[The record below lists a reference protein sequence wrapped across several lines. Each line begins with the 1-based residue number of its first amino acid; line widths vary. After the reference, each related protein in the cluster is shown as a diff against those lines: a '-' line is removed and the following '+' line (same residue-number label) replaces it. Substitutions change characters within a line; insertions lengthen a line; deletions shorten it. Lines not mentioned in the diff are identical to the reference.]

1 MENVNFGPNFRCSRA
16 ENARRKEKR
25 PKSFVQLNYSHEVNL
40 SAIHLIKIEN
50 MFPSG
55 FVAVWIELAEDEEG
69 NIELFEIKRQ
79 FNWRKRKCR
88 RRKNAEIL
96 RMSLEGPNF
105 LLTLTLTSIEMQK
118 IEKIQF

>member
-1 MENVNFGPNFRCSRA
+1 MLISAQISDVLGPRTQGGKKSA
-16 ENARRKEKR
+16 Q
-25 PKSFVQLNYSHEVNL
+25 KSFVQLNYSHEVNL

-50 MFPSG
+50 TFPSS

-105 LLTLTLTSIEMQK
+105 LLTLTLTSIKMQK